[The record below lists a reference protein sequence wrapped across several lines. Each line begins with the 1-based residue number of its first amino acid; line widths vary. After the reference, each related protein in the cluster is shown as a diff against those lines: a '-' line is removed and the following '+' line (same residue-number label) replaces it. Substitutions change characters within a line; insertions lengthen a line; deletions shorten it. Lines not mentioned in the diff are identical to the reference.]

1 MMDTMSDYSFYQV
14 LNNLVLNAENKDSNK
29 QFITD
34 FNDNKDFLELKL
46 NNYPIE
52 SIESS
57 FIKSYIYP
65 IIVSGLI
72 FLFSSFFIF
81 INGMMI
87 RNLRKYSI
95 YLSWGAQIRELI
107 IAMLVPFLVVL
118 FSSLLMI
125 FIMVDFV
132 HFSPLKPNFV
142 IEVYS
147 ILIIIFTLLCTIVI
161 NSSTVKEFYR

>member
-1 MMDTMSDYSFYQV
+1 MANINGKEFKSYYHKDFDRILSFLNFDKVDLQNKPIYFILLSDSQEITNMMDTMSDYSFYQV

-95 YLSWGAQIRELI
+95 YLS
-107 IAMLVPFLVVL
+107 
-118 FSSLLMI
+118 
-125 FIMVDFV
+125 
-132 HFSPLKPNFV
+132 
-142 IEVYS
+142 
-147 ILIIIFTLLCTIVI
+147 
-161 NSSTVKEFYR
+161 